1 MYEIG
6 NELLSTRP
14 GEPDVLWMFLMH
26 AAAMGGAAFV
36 HPSRTLAA
44 TGESAAAAAGA
55 APETFSPPELLARQ
69 AARAAGEPRRIRQRL
84 RRGGPRMQS
93 GSGTD
98 YAAMYRDRRNWGRWG
113 DGDQVGAINLITPE
127 KRAAAAGLVRT
138 GRTVSLSRVFEPP
151 QHFIQKSS
159 LGPGGGF
166 VMDYLGFIYHGSTIT
181 HVDALCH
188 IWDDDGMWQGHDPDV
203 EITTQGAQ
211 FGDITHWSGGI
222 ITKGVLIDVPRH
234 RGEPHVGIDEPVR
247 GDELEA
253 IASAQGV
260 SVEAGDALLVHSGWT
275 AYMASGDDG
284 SRGRPGLHPSCA
296 EFIRDH
302 DVALL
307 GWDLMDARAD
317 SDLPWPVHGVLFN
330 FGVALL
336 DNALLEPVAAACAEE
351 ARWEFM
357 FQALPLRVAR
367 GTGSPVNPIAMF

>member
-1 MYEIG
+1 MA
-6 NELLSTRP
+6 SSRRR
-14 GEPDVLWMFLMH
+14 FLIH
-26 AAAMGGAAFV
+26 AAAMGTAALAHPGLGAV
-36 HPSRTLAA
+36 AA
-44 TGESAAAAAGA
+44 GKPAAAAPRTGA

-69 AARAAGEPRRIRQRL
+69 AARARRAAAAAA
-84 RRGGPRMQS
+84 PHPETAPAAVAQS
-93 GSGTD
+93 GGEAD

-113 DGDQVGAINLITPE
+113 QDDQVGAINLITPE

-159 LGPGGGF
+159 LGPGGGY
-166 VMDYLGFIYHGSTIT
+166 VMDYLGFIYHGSTVT
-181 HVDALCH
+181 HIDALCH
-188 IWDDDGMWQGHDPDV
+188 IWDDDGMWQGRDPDA

-234 RGEPHVGIDEPVR
+234 RGAPHASIDEPVR
-247 GDELEA
+247 GDEIEA
-253 IASAQGV
+253 IARAQGV
-260 SVEAGDALLVHSGWT
+260 TVEAGDALLVHSGWT
-275 AYMASGDDG
+275 AYMESGDDG

-351 ARWEFM
+351 GRWEFM

>member
-1 MYEIG
+1 MA
-6 NELLSTRP
+6 SSRRR
-14 GEPDVLWMFLMH
+14 FLMH
-26 AAAMGGAAFV
+26 AAAMGTAALA
-36 HPSRTLAA
+36 HPGQAP
-44 TGESAAAAAGA
+44 AAAGSA
-55 APETFSPPELLARQ
+55 ASTPTGAVPETFSPPELLARQ
-69 AARAAGEPRRIRQRL
+69 AARARRAAAAVAAPHPTTASAAM
-84 RRGGPRMQS
+84 GQS
-93 GSGTD
+93 GAGVD

-113 DGDQVGAINLITPE
+113 DDDQVGAINLITAE
-127 KRAAAAGLVRT
+127 KRATAAALVRT

-159 LGPGGGF
+159 LGPGGGY
-166 VMDYLGFIYHGSTIT
+166 VMDYLGFIYHGSTVT

-188 IWDDDGMWQGHDPDV
+188 IWDDDGIWQGRDPDV

-234 RGEPHVGIDEPVR
+234 RGTPHVSIDEPVR
-247 GDELEA
+247 GEEIEA
-253 IASAQGV
+253 IARAQGAT
-260 SVEAGDALLVHSGWT
+260 VEAGDALLVHSGWA
-275 AYMASGDDG
+275 AYMESGDDG

-307 GWDLMDARAD
+307 GWDLMDARPAG
-317 SDLPWPVHGVLFN
+317 DLPWPVHGVLFH

-351 ARWEFM
+351 GRWEFL